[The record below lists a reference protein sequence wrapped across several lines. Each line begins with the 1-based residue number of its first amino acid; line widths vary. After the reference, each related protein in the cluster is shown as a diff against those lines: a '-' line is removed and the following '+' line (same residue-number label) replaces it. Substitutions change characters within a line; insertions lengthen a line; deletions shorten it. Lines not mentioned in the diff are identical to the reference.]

1 MSDIEKGKKNM
12 AKRNKKLLAL
22 RNVMMGIGVA
32 ALMGLAVRE
41 QLQMPPE
48 ERTWHGTLY
57 GIPYDFRW
65 PTIERL
71 REAFWNKNTARV
83 LVPQAFGMGW
93 SINFYPLINPPTA
106 EHMPETPVTK

>member
-1 MSDIEKGKKNM
+1 V
-12 AKRNKKLLAL
+12 AKRKKKHPTPGD
-22 RNVMMGIGVA
+22 VIVIIGIA
-32 ALMGLAVRE
+32 ALMGLAIRE

-48 ERTWHGTLY
+48 ERTWHGTLF

-71 REAFWNKNTARV
+71 RETFWNKDTARV
-83 LVPQAFGMGW
+83 LVPNAFGMGW

-106 EHMPETPVTK
+106 EPMPETSVTK

>member
-1 MSDIEKGKKNM
+1 MARPKKKQPTAGDVMVISGIATLM
-12 AKRNKKLLAL
+12 ALA
-22 RNVMMGIGVA
+22 I
-32 ALMGLAVRE
+32 RE

-57 GIPYDFRW
+57 GIPYDFRR

-71 REAFWNKNTARV
+71 RETFWNKDTARV
-83 LVPQAFGMGW
+83 LVPQFFGMGW

-106 EHMPETPVTK
+106 EHMPETPVTRISRDG

>member
-1 MSDIEKGKKNM
+1 M
-12 AKRNKKLLAL
+12 AKRKKKQLTPPD
-22 RNVMMGIGVA
+22 VMMVMGIA
-32 ALMGLAVRE
+32 ALMGLAIRE

-71 REAFWNKNTARV
+71 RETCWTKDTPRV

-106 EHMPETPVTK
+106 QHTPETAGTK